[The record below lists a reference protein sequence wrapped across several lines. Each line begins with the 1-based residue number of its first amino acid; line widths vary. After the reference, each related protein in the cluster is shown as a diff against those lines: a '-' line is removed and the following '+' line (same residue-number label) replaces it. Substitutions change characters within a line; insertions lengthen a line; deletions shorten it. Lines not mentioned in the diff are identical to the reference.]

1 MATWNSRGLRGS
13 GLEDLINATNE
24 YYRRHGLAL
33 VQKIP
38 TPITPVKFDKEQR
51 RITDAYFE
59 KDSTVDYIGVVQ
71 GIPVC
76 FDAKESKTDI
86 FSLRNI
92 HEHQYRFMKDFEA
105 QGGISFVM
113 LHFTMRNDLYYMR
126 FDQLT
131 FFLERVKEGH
141 PNHVKYMELEDDFFL
156 KSKGGALVPYLIGL
170 EKDLLL
176 RDKGGENHV

>member
-38 TPITPVKFDKEQR
+38 TPITPVRFDKERR

-76 FDAKESKTDI
+76 FDAKESKTDT
-86 FSLRNI
+86 FPLRNI
-92 HEHQYRFMKDFEA
+92 HEHQVRFMKDFEA
-105 QGGISFVM
+105 QGGISFIV
-113 LHFTMRNDLYYMR
+113 LYFTMRNDLYYMPMS
-126 FDQLT
+126 QLT
-131 FFLERVKEGH
+131 AFLDRVEEGH
-141 PNHVKYMELEDDFFL
+141 PNNVKYMELSDEFFL
-156 KSKGGALVPYLIGL
+156 KPQDGALVPYLKGL
-170 EKDLLL
+170 ELDLQL
-176 RDKGGENHV
+176 REDEKQGE

>member
-1 MATWNSRGLRGS
+1 MPTWKSRGLRGS
-13 GLEDLINATNE
+13 TFEELINRTNE
-24 YYRRHGLAL
+24 KYDEAGLAL

-76 FDAKESKTDI
+76 FDAKESKTDT

-92 HEHQYRFMKDFEA
+92 HPHQFEFMKDFEA
-105 QGGISFVM
+105 QGGVAFVM
-113 LHFTMRNDLYYMR
+113 LHFTMRNDLYYMP
-126 FDQLT
+126 FEQLRA
-131 FFLERVKEGH
+131 FLDRVKEGH
-141 PNHVKYMELEDDFFL
+141 PNNVKYMELSDEFFL
-156 KSKGGALVPYLIGL
+156 TPKGGALVPYLLGL
-170 EKDLLL
+170 EEDL
-176 RDKGGENHV
+176 RQRETNEKKE